1 MTGFQLAMRQLRRDW
16 RAGELTILVLA
27 LVIAVASVSS
37 VNFFTSRI
45 HQALES
51 QANDLL
57 GGDLVLVSSDPI
69 EEHRKLDV
77 TWHKLQSAETV
88 EFLTMV
94 LAGDQSQLV
103 ALKAV
108 SDAYPLR
115 GHNRIS
121 PRLFAPDAE
130 AEAGP
135 ASGTVWADSRLLSAL
150 KINVGDTVLVGSIE
164 LTVAAVLTSEPDQS
178 GGMLFRFAP
187 RLLMHF
193 DDLPATKLVQPASR
207 VRYRLLMAGEQ
218 HNVEA
223 LKQTWQANLQAGER
237 LNDVKDAR
245 PQVRIALERG
255 ESFLGL
261 AALVSVLL
269 AGAAVAMAARR
280 FVSRHLDNCA
290 VMRCLGAEQSV
301 INQIYLGQMLVLG
314 LLASVV
320 GVIIGYFAQDGLVAF
335 LGPLADIDLPAP
347 SAWPVLLGIL
357 TGMITLLGFAIPPIL
372 QLANVSTLRVIRR
385 DLGQIKANTVFAYAT
400 GVSAFSVLVL
410 IQAQDIKL
418 ALMMLSGMVLTLI
431 LLGIMATLLMLML
444 RRLIKQ
450 GRSTWRF
457 GLVNISRRAGNNVV
471 QMIGFSIGL
480 MALLLLTVVRTD
492 LLEEWQGRLPV
503 DAPNRFLI
511 NVQPE
516 QLNRV
521 EAFFG
526 QENIEVPLLYPMIR
540 ARLVELNGLPV
551 AINDF
556 DTERARRLASREFN
570 LSWASELQ
578 EDNKILS
585 GRWWNEDEHD
595 QPWLSVEEG
604 IAQELGL
611 ALGDRLTYNAGGQ
624 QFSAEIV
631 SLRSVEW
638 DSFKANFFVLV
649 PPGLLQDYP
658 VSYMSAFYLPSHQHE
673 LLNRLVKQFP
683 NITVFDVAS
692 ILEHVRKI
700 IQRVTLAVEYVFL
713 FTLLAG
719 LMVMYAAIHATRDD
733 RIHEAAILR
742 TLGARRGQLLGS
754 IVMEYV
760 GLGLM
765 SGLVGSVTAGAVG
778 MIVAERIF
786 QLSYQPGPSLLFGGM
801 LIGAVG
807 IGVAGTLGTRFVI
820 NQPPLRTLRDV

>member
-1 MTGFQLAMRQLRRDW
+1 MTALQLAIRQLRRDW

-57 GGDLVLVSSDPI
+57 GGDLVLVSSNPI
-69 EEHRKLDV
+69 EEFRKLDV
-77 TWHKLQSAETV
+77 SRYQLQSAETV
-88 EFLTMV
+88 QFPTMV
-94 LAGDQSQLV
+94 LVGDQSQLV

-108 SDAYPLR
+108 SNTYPLR
-115 GHNRIS
+115 GRNRIA
-121 PRLFAPDAE
+121 PILFAPDAE
-130 AEAGP
+130 VQTGP
-135 ASGTVWADSRLLSAL
+135 DAGTVWADSRLLSAL
-150 KINVGDTVLVGSIE
+150 NIDVGDSILVGSSE

-178 GGMLFRFAP
+178 GGMLFGFAP
-187 RLLMHF
+187 RLLMHL
-193 DDLPATKLVQPASR
+193 DDLAATELLQPASR
-207 VRYRLLMAGEQ
+207 VRYRLLVAGEQ
-218 HNVEA
+218 QNVNA
-223 LKQTWQANLQAGER
+223 LQQDWQNNLQAGEK

-245 PQVRIALERG
+245 PQVRTALERG

-269 AGAAVAMAARR
+269 AGTAVAMAARR
-280 FVSRHLDNCA
+280 YVSRHLDNCA
-290 VMRCLGAEQSV
+290 VMRCLGAEQRL
-301 INQIYLGQMLVLG
+301 INQIYLGQMLVMG
-314 LLASVV
+314 VLASVA
-320 GVIIGYFAQDGLVAF
+320 GVIVGYFAQAGLVEF
-335 LGPLADIDLPAP
+335 LGPLAGIDLPEP
-347 SAWPVLLGIL
+347 TVLPVLLGMM

-372 QLANVSTLRVIRR
+372 QLANVPTLRVIRR
-385 DLGQIKANTVFAYAT
+385 DLGQIKANTIFAYAA
-400 GVSAFSVLVL
+400 GLGAFAVLVL

-418 ALMMLSGMVLTLI
+418 ALMMLFGMLLTLI
-431 LLGIMATLLMLML
+431 LLGVIASLLMML
-444 RRLIKQ
+444 LKYLNKRGK
-450 GRSTWRF
+450 STWRF
-457 GLVNISRRAGNNVV
+457 GLVNISRRAGNSVV

-511 NVQPE
+511 NVQPD
-516 QLNRV
+516 QLTQV
-521 EAFFG
+521 EDFFA
-526 QENIEVPLLYPMIR
+526 QVNTDVPLLYPMVR
-540 ARLVELNGLPV
+540 ARLVGINGQPV
-551 AINDF
+551 AIDDF
-556 DTERARRLASREFN
+556 ATERARRLASREFN
-570 LSWASELQ
+570 LSWAGKLQ
-578 EDNKILS
+578 EDNKILG
-585 GRWWNEDEHD
+585 GRWWNEDEYEK
-595 QPWLSVEEG
+595 PWLSVEAG

-611 ALGDRLTYNAGGQ
+611 ALGDSLTYNAGGQ

-638 DSFKANFFVLV
+638 DSFKANFFVV
-649 PPGLLQDYP
+649 APPGLLQEFP

-673 LLNRLVKQFP
+673 LLNRLIKQFP

-692 ILEHVRKI
+692 ILEQVRKI

-719 LMVMYAAIHATRDD
+719 LMVMYAAIHATRDE

-742 TLGARRGQLLGS
+742 TLGARRRQLLSS
-754 IVMEYV
+754 IVLEYV

-765 SGLVGSVTAGAVG
+765 SGLVAAVTSGAVG
-778 MIVAERIF
+778 MVVAERIF
-786 QLSYQPGPSLLFGGM
+786 QLSYLPGPSLLVVGM

-807 IGVAGTLGTRFVI
+807 VGVAGTLGTRFVI
-820 NQPPLRTLRDV
+820 NQPPLRTLRGI